1 MSVLTG
7 VDPVSY
13 LLLLIYFLPNVVS
26 MYIALNYLAMPN
38 YPYLCTGYQTC
49 HLEPFLRVVL
59 GFSGR
64 GFGGRGIGG
73 GGGGTPG
80 GGWGPFSRR

>member
-38 YPYLCTGYQTC
+38 YPHLCTGYQTC
-49 HLEPFLRVVL
+49 HLEPFLGVVL
-59 GFSGR
+59 GI
-64 GFGGRGIGG
+64 GGGGIGG